1 MLALGFIVSHENCVN
16 SSRHTNWA
24 SHVFVVCLCVRQYCW
39 QPSFFFKYSF
49 SLYFSSFVFQPST
62 HLAPSVYSFSSD
74 QHAVLTGASKRYAS
88 THRVSKRDGHT
99 LDSVLARAARV
110 LQVGA
115 QQGNKSKT
123 LRQIRAEFLCL
134 NEIEFEWLR
143 QFFVQGICAFFFL
156 NLNISSLLWLL
167 LLSPDLIF
175 SS

>member
-1 MLALGFIVSHENCVN
+1 M
-16 SSRHTNWA
+16 
-24 SHVFVVCLCVRQYCW
+24 
-39 QPSFFFKYSF
+39 
-49 SLYFSSFVFQPST
+49 
-62 HLAPSVYSFSSD
+62 
-74 QHAVLTGASKRYAS
+74 LTGASKRYAS

-143 QFFVQGICAFFFL
+143 QFFIQGAFFFL
-156 NLNISSLLWLL
+156 NLNVPILLWLL